1 MAAGRATLLP
11 LAALLAACAAEPP
24 AMPELQARPSAFEL
38 FASTRGAWQGN
49 APDLEGEDPP
59 EPSRLVQRGD
69 RQLFALDLHDEN
81 VHEQWLLLL
90 EALGS
95 DPGSPDNVLCRATSD
110 GGTVGYAFM
119 SIGVD
124 VRVRLFGPCT
134 EDAAV
139 PAQPR
144 ETTVNLFTGFL
155 SLGFDRT
162 CEKVVSLGL
171 TREQLAPIDSSR
183 RRPRRYQTEGI
194 DPLWQAHID
203 AGFLTCDS
211 FMSITAQSDVLL
223 DLLTRI
229 VKGPS
234 LVSVLL
240 HGVTLAA
247 SPGFER
253 AVRTQDGWTFP
264 IRMLV
269 NGEAAL
275 DLQAFV
281 VPAQRPRQLSAGIVA
296 LEARHPTNPA
306 RRMSARLLAARL
318 GEQRQ

>member
-1 MAAGRATLLP
+1 VTAGRLTSSLLS
-11 LAALLAACAAEPP
+11 AALLAGCAAEPS
-24 AMPELQARPSAFEL
+24 AVAPELQPRPSAFEL
-38 FASTRGAWQGN
+38 FASTRDAWMRN
-49 APDLEGEDPP
+49 APDLQGEDPP
-59 EPSRLVQRGD
+59 EPTRLVRRGD

-95 DPGSPDNVLCRATSD
+95 DPSPHDNVLTPARRD
-110 GGTVGYAFM
+110 GRTVGYVFI
-119 SIGVD
+119 SHRVD

-134 EDAAV
+134 EDTSV
-139 PAQPR
+139 PAVEPR
-144 ETTVNLFTGFL
+144 ETQVSLLTGYL

-162 CEKVVSLGL
+162 CERVVSLGL
-171 TREQLAPIDSSR
+171 TREQLAPVDPSR
-183 RRPRRYQTEGI
+183 RLPRRYQADSI
-194 DPLWQAHID
+194 DLLWKAHID

-234 LVSVLL
+234 LMSVLL

-247 SPGFER
+247 QPGFER
-253 AVRTQDGWTFP
+253 AERTPDGWTFP
-264 IRMLV
+264 VHMLV

-275 DLQAFV
+275 HLQAFV

-306 RRMSARLLAARL
+306 RRMSARVIAARL
-318 GEQRQ
+318 GE